1 MANLDELRRVLL
13 EMASPNTLRD
23 GVVTLLDDVRGL
35 VASRER
41 HRDTQVVHH
50 ARIDQLA
57 SGCSETSTRV
67 DQLAAQLAGLQRLV
81 ESLVNERGEG
91 RRQETADDESRCAVC
106 GWPLKADIDEGCV
119 REVCSAGDPPKR
131 KYAPQRFALEQLRFR
146 AARIE
151 IDRDRL
157 RAEVERLT
165 ALAESRWKWA
175 HDVAG
180 VTESQTVE
188 AIAAWLEQRA
198 QAILTPNR
206 HCLEAQHRAA
216 GLTDAVDDL
225 RAGTW
230 REQP

>member
-1 MANLDELRRVLL
+1 MANLNELRDALRGQP
-13 EMASPNTLRD
+13 ATFLRD
-23 GVVTLLDDVRGL
+23 CMIAILDDVSGL
-35 VASRER
+35 VASREIQR
-41 HRDTQVVHH
+41 GTLMEHH
-50 ARIDQLA
+50 ARLSMYTD
-57 SGCSETSTRV
+57 
-67 DQLAAQLAGLQRLV
+67 QLAGLQRLV